1 MKYTW
6 LLLWF
11 LAFTS
16 LTLLS
21 GCIKQFIPGVSEDQN
36 MLVVEGLITDQPGH
50 NTIKLTTS
58 MPLGLPSQS
67 KPLSGCF
74 VTVSDDLGNV
84 SSLNETDAGIY
95 NPDPS
100 FHGVV
105 GRSYTLHIKTDFKLG
120 NRSYQ
125 SLPVLMKPVPPIDS
139 IYYDRLVLTRSTLDD
154 HPTGEGCQIYLDT
167 HDPENSCKYY
177 RWEYIE
183 TWEIQLPYLVPNN
196 ICWVSGNSDHINI
209 KNTTSLSEDRIEK
222 LPVNLITNQTDR
234 LKIRYSILV
243 NQYSIDE
250 EEFNYWDKLQKI
262 VEQVGSLYDITPSS
276 IPSNISRIEKPSE
289 AVLGYFSVSA
299 VKSKRIFINDQFR
312 GMPNLYSD
320 CANATIGI
328 DNVPSNLTL
337 GATAWV
343 IIVHLEPPPPYRI
356 VTFFKGC
363 ADCTVRGTNIRPDFW

>member
-6 LLLWF
+6 LLI
-11 LAFTS
+11 LAVTL
-16 LTLLS
+16 LTLIG

-36 MLVVEGLITDQPGH
+36 ILVVEGLITDQPGH

-58 MPLGLPSQS
+58 MPLGLPSQI
-67 KPLSGCF
+67 KPLPGCF
-74 VTVSDDLGNV
+74 VTVTDDLGNV
-84 SSLNETDAGIY
+84 FSLNETDAGIY

-105 GRSYTLHIKTDFKLG
+105 GRSYTLHIKTDPAYS

-139 IYYDRLVLTRSTLDD
+139 IYYDKLVLSRSALDD

-167 HDPENSCKYY
+167 HDPENNCKYY
-177 RWEYIE
+177 RWEYTE
-183 TWEIQLPYLVPNN
+183 TWEIQLPYIVPNN
-196 ICWVSGNSDHINI
+196 ICWVSNNSDHINI
-209 KNTTSLSEDRIEK
+209 KNTASLTEDRIDRF
-222 LPVNLITNQTDR
+222 PINLVTDLTDR

-243 NQYSIDE
+243 NQYSIDYA
-250 EEFNYWDKLQKI
+250 EFSYWDKLQKT
-262 VEQVGSLYDITPSS
+262 VEQVGSLYDITPAS
-276 IPSNISRIEKPSE
+276 IPSNISCIEKPSE
-289 AVLGYFSVSA
+289 AVLGYFSVSS

-320 CANATIGI
+320 CENAVIGI

-343 IIVHLEPPPPYRI
+343 ILVHLEPPPPYRV

-363 ADCTVRGTNIRPDFW
+363 ADCTVRGTNIKPDFW